1 MIRDWILLNETHLES
16 RLLMGTLTHP
26 RMILHTQVIYKKI
39 FP

>member
-16 RLLMGTLTHP
+16 RLLMSTLTHP
-26 RMILHTQVIYKKI
+26 MILHTQIIYKKI